1 MWDYIPLSM
10 LNDFIFCPY
19 SIYLHNIYMDTDE
32 ETYHAA
38 PQTKGKIAHEATD
51 NKKSTRKTDI
61 MALPVFCNEIGIMG
75 KIDLYK
81 SEEKHLI
88 ERKYKLAKIYQGQLY
103 QLWGEYFCMKEMG
116 YEIDKLSF
124 YEISTNRMIPM
135 EIPGEEQ
142 KEELKNF
149 VRAFKSFNPVESIEV
164 NDNKCAHCIYNPL
177 CDKTNVDYVYQ

>member
-1 MWDYIPLSM
+1 
-10 LNDFIFCPY
+10 
-19 SIYLHNIYMDTDE
+19 MDADE
-32 ETYHAA
+32 ETYHAV
-38 PQTKGKIAHEATD
+38 PQTRGKIAHEATD
-51 NKKSTRKTDI
+51 NKKSTRKTDV

-81 SEEKHLI
+81 SEEKYLI

-149 VRAFKSFNPVESIEV
+149 VRAFKSFNPAESIEI
-164 NDNKCAHCIYNPL
+164 NENKCAHCIYNPL
-177 CDKTNVDYVYQ
+177 CDKTTEPAPSVFPCRQCRSELPIETATICL